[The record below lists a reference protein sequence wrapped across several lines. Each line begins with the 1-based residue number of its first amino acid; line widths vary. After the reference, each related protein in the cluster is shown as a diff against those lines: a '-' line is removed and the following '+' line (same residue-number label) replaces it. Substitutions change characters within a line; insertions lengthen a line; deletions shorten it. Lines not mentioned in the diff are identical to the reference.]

1 VDWKELLTEQDRL
14 TLERGRFGKRMG
26 FGARPAVLCID
37 CQVYM
42 VGDREEPQE
51 ESSRRFPSSCGAV
64 GWEALRQ
71 TVRLLE
77 QARGRG
83 LPVFYTT
90 FTLAPDGTDM
100 GVYGHKRELLDDPNW
115 CLRGTP
121 GAQISP
127 LVAPAPADV
136 VIDKQKPSAFFSTP
150 LLSHLTAAG
159 IDTLL
164 IAGGATSNCVR
175 ATVFDAASHNLR
187 AVVVEECVFDRIGLS
202 HRVALF
208 DMDRQFADVV
218 KLEEV
223 LAYLARLPGQG
234 REAGA

>member
-1 VDWKELLTEQDRL
+1 MNWRQLLTKEDRQ

-37 CQVYM
+37 CQLYM

-51 ESSRRFPSSCGAV
+51 DSGRRFPSSCGAV
-64 GWEALRQ
+64 GWHALQQ
-71 TVRLLE
+71 TARLLE
-77 QARGRG
+77 EARGRG
-83 LPVFYTT
+83 VPVFYTT

-100 GVYGHKRELLDDPNW
+100 GVYGHKRELLASPHW

-121 GAQISP
+121 GAEISP
-127 LVAPAPADV
+127 LVAPVAGDV
-136 VIDKQKPSAFFSTP
+136 VIDKQKPSAFFGTP
-150 LLSHLTAAG
+150 LLSRLTEGG

-187 AVVVEECVFDRIGLS
+187 AMVVEECVFDRIEVS

-218 KLEEV
+218 RLEQV
-223 LAYLARLPGQG
+223 LAYLAGLPRHG
-234 REAGA
+234 RETGS

>member
-1 VDWKELLTEQDRL
+1 MDWRELLTEQERL

-26 FGARPAVLCID
+26 FGVRPAVLCID

-64 GWEALRQ
+64 GWQALRQ
-71 TVRLLE
+71 TARLLE
-77 QARGRG
+77 AARGRG

-90 FTLAPDGTDM
+90 FTLAADGSDM
-100 GVYGHKRELLDDPNW
+100 GAYGYKRELLDDPHW

-127 LVAPAPADV
+127 LVAPVAGDV
-136 VIDKQKPSAFFSTP
+136 VIDKQKHSAFFGTP
-150 LLSHLTAAG
+150 LLAHLTEGG

-187 AVVVEECVFDRIGLS
+187 AMVVEECVFDRIEVS
-202 HRVALF
+202 HHVALF

-218 KLEEV
+218 RLEDV
-223 LAYLARLPGQG
+223 LAHLARPPR
-234 REAGA
+234 REPEGGA